1 MNRKIVFSLLK
12 RGEKR
17 MLDKRI
23 PIPVAEA
30 VARVMKYAYQ
40 GEMEKV
46 SLIESYGRTLG
57 EDVIADHDVPHFDR
71 SPYDGFAIRAEDTKE
86 ASSSNPIQF
95 EVIGEIG
102 AGFVFTE
109 EVKEFQAVRIM
120 TGAAIPEGCNAVV
133 MLELTEGFEE
143 NEKIYMVLKRSFSSG
158 DNISFKGEDVNQ
170 NSILVKKGTV
180 INPGVAA
187 LLATFGYSSVH
198 VIKQPVI
205 GIVTTGSELLEVHE
219 QLKLGKIRNSNSYM
233 IAAQIERAGGV
244 VQYYGQFADDL
255 ETCYNTV
262 KKAMKEVDILIT
274 TGGVSVGDY
283 DYLPAIHKRL
293 QANVLF
299 NKIAMRPGSVTTVA
313 EVEGKLLFGLSGN
326 PSACYVGCELFVR
339 PVIRTYLYKK
349 NPHVFRAEAIL
360 QKDFPKANP
369 FTRFVRGKVE
379 IVDGTL
385 QAIPVGLDKSSAI
398 SSLAEANAFIVLP
411 GGTRG
416 FEAGITVSVLLL
428 ESNAGSEWPW
438 EEPLRSYK

>member
-1 MNRKIVFSLLK
+1 MV
-12 RGEKR
+12 E
-17 MLDKRI
+17 KRI

-30 VARVMKYAYQ
+30 VARVMEYAHR
-40 GEMEKV
+40 GETEKV
-46 SLIESYGRTLG
+46 SLIESYGRILG
-57 EDVIADHDVPHFDR
+57 EDVVADHDVPHFDR

-102 AGFVFTE
+102 AGFVFTK
-109 EVKEFQAVRIM
+109 EVKAFQAVRIM
-120 TGAAIPEGCNAVV
+120 TGAAIPVGCDAVV

-143 NEKIYMVLKRSFSSG
+143 NEKTYMKLKRPFASG
-158 DNISFKGEDVNQ
+158 DNISFKGEDVKQ
-170 NSILVKKGTV
+170 NALLVKKGTA

-187 LLATFGYSSVH
+187 LLATFGYSSVN
-198 VIKQPVI
+198 VVRPPVI
-205 GIVTTGSELLEVHE
+205 GIVTTGSELLEVHQ
-219 QLKLGKIRNSNSYM
+219 QLKQGKIRNSNSYM
-233 IAAQIERAGGV
+233 IAAQAERAGGIV
-244 VQYYGQFADDL
+244 RYYGQFVDDL

-283 DYLPAIHKRL
+283 DYLPAIYERL

-313 EVEGKLLFGLSGN
+313 ELEGKLLFGLSGN
-326 PSACYVGCELFVR
+326 PSACYVGCELYVR
-339 PVIRTYLYKK
+339 PVIQTYLHRKD
-349 NPHVFRAEAIL
+349 PHVYRAEAIL

-379 IVDGTL
+379 IVDGQL
-385 QAIPVGLDKSSAI
+385 QVIPVGLDKSSAI
-398 SSLAEANAFIVLP
+398 SSLADANAFIILP

-428 ESNAGSEWPW
+428 ESNLGSEWPW

>member
-1 MNRKIVFSLLK
+1 
-12 RGEKR
+12 
-17 MLDKRI
+17 MLQKRI
-23 PIPVAEA
+23 SIPVAEA
-30 VARVMKYAYQ
+30 VTRVMEYARQ
-40 GEMEKV
+40 GETEEV
-46 SLIESYGRTLG
+46 SLIESYGRILG
-57 EDVIADHDVPHFDR
+57 EDVIADHDVPHFNR

-86 ASSSNPIQF
+86 ASSSNPILF

-109 EVKEFQAVRIM
+109 EVKAFQAVRIM
-120 TGAAIPEGCNAVV
+120 TGAAIPVGCNAVV
-133 MLELTEGFEE
+133 MLELTEAFEE
-143 NEKIYMVLKRSFSSG
+143 NEKTYMKLKRPFASG
-158 DNISFKGEDVNQ
+158 DNISFKGEDVKQ
-170 NSILVKKGTV
+170 NAILVKKGTV

-198 VIKQPVI
+198 VVRQPVI

-219 QLKLGKIRNSNSYM
+219 QLKQGKIRNSNSYM
-233 IAAQIERAGGV
+233 IAAQVERAGGSV
-244 VQYYGQFADDL
+244 RYYGQFVDDL

-283 DYLPAIHKRL
+283 DYLPAIYERL

-313 EVEGKLLFGLSGN
+313 ELEGKLLFGLSGN
-326 PSACYVGCELFVR
+326 PSACYVGCELYVR
-339 PVIRTYLYKK
+339 PVIGTYLHRKD
-349 NPHVFRAEAIL
+349 PHVYRAEAIL

-379 IVDGTL
+379 LVDGQL
-385 QAIPVGLDKSSAI
+385 QVTPVGLDKSSAI

-428 ESNAGSEWPW
+428 ESNLGSEWPW

>member
-1 MNRKIVFSLLK
+1 ML
-12 RGEKR
+12 EKR
-17 MLDKRI
+17 T
-23 PIPVAEA
+23 PISVAEA
-30 VARVMKYAYQ
+30 VARVMEYAYQ

-46 SLIESYGRTLG
+46 SLTESYGRILG
-57 EDVIADHDVPHFDR
+57 EDVVADHDVPHFDR

-102 AGFVFTE
+102 AGFVFKE
-109 EVKEFQAVRIM
+109 EVKAFQAVRIM
-120 TGAAIPEGCNAVV
+120 TGAAIPAGCNAVV

-143 NEKIYMVLKRSFSSG
+143 NKKTYMKLKRSFTSG
-158 DNISFKGEDVNQ
+158 DNISFQGEDVKQ
-170 NSILVKKGTV
+170 NAILVKKGTS

-198 VIKQPVI
+198 VVRQPVI

-219 QLKLGKIRNSNSYM
+219 QLKEGKIRNSNSYM

-244 VQYYGQFADDL
+244 VQYYGQFADDF

-262 KKAMKEVDILIT
+262 KKAIKEVDILIT

-283 DYLPAIHKRL
+283 DYLPAIYERL

-313 EVEGKLLFGLSGN
+313 ELEGKLLFGLSGN
-326 PSACYVGCELFVR
+326 PSACYVGCELYVR
-339 PVIRTYLYKK
+339 PVIGTYLHRKDSHLY
-349 NPHVFRAEAIL
+349 RAEAIL

-369 FTRFVRGKVE
+369 FTRFVRGNVE
-379 IVDGTL
+379 FVDGQL
-385 QAIPVGLDKSSAI
+385 QVTPVGLDKSSAI
-398 SSLAEANAFIVLP
+398 SSLAEANACIVLP

>member
-1 MNRKIVFSLLK
+1 
-12 RGEKR
+12 
-17 MLDKRI
+17 MLEKRI

-30 VARVMKYAYQ
+30 VARVMEYAYQ
-40 GEMEKV
+40 GEIEKV

-109 EVKEFQAVRIM
+109 EVKAFQAVRIM

-187 LLATFGYSSVH
+187 LLATFGYSAVY
-198 VIKQPVI
+198 VVKQPVI

>member
-1 MNRKIVFSLLK
+1 ML
-12 RGEKR
+12 EKR
-17 MLDKRI
+17 I
-23 PIPVAEA
+23 SIPVAEA
-30 VARVMKYAYQ
+30 VASVMEYAYQ
-40 GEMEKV
+40 GEVEKV
-46 SLIESYGRTLG
+46 SLIESYGRILG

-102 AGFVFTE
+102 AGFVFSE
-109 EVKEFQAVRIM
+109 EVKAFQAVRIM
-120 TGAAIPEGCNAVV
+120 TGAAIPAGCNAVV

-143 NEKIYMVLKRSFSSG
+143 NEKTYMVLKRSFSSG
-158 DNISFKGEDVNQ
+158 DNISFKGEDVKQ

-187 LLATFGYSSVH
+187 FLATFGYSSVH
-198 VIKQPVI
+198 VVKQPVI

-219 QLKLGKIRNSNSYM
+219 QLRTGKIRNSNSYM
-233 IAAQIERAGGV
+233 IAAQIERAGGAV
-244 VQYYGQFADDL
+244 RYYGQFVDDF

-283 DYLPAIHKRL
+283 DYLPAIYERL

-313 EVEGKLLFGLSGN
+313 ELEGKLLFGLSGN
-326 PSACYVGCELFVR
+326 PSACYVGCELYVR
-339 PVIRTYLYKK
+339 PVIGTYLHRKD
-349 NPHVFRAEAIL
+349 PHVYRAEAIL

-369 FTRFVRGKVE
+369 FTRFVRGRVE
-379 IVDGTL
+379 IVDGQL
-385 QAIPVGLDKSSAI
+385 QVTPVGLDKSSAI

-428 ESNAGSEWPW
+428 ELNVGSEWPW
-438 EEPLRSYK
+438 KEPLRSYK